1 LREGLFIKKNKD
13 HWEQIGEDTT
23 ANADETA
30 SHFTRLV
37 NDLGYAKTFYPTSKI
52 TAYLNALASRFYLN
66 IYQNRKDP
74 QNRLAL
80 FFRHDVPM
88 AIARHYRLLLFAF
101 GLFVIFFSVG
111 FFSAMHEKSFV
122 RQMLGESY
130 VDMTE
135 RNIEQGNPFDVY
147 AQTNP
152 FLMWIMIML
161 NNIRVSLIFFVEGIA
176 LGIPSI
182 LALGH
187 EAVRI
192 GAFEYMFY
200 EHGLGFNWVVS
211 VMLHGTLELTAI
223 IMTCGAGAI
232 MGTSFLFPGTR
243 RRLTAFREGAKDA
256 IKIILALIPV
266 FMVAAFIEG
275 FITRYYKMPIYAS
288 GSILLASLVFIIGYF
303 VIYPIRVWR
312 RLAPKEGSH
321 A

>member
-13 HWEQIGEDTT
+13 HWEQIEQDRTD
-23 ANADETA
+23 NADETA

-66 IYQNRKDP
+66 IYRNRKDP
-74 QNRLAL
+74 SNRLAL
-80 FFRHDVPM
+80 FFRRDVPL
-88 AIARHYRLLLFAF
+88 AIARHYRLMLFALGVF
-101 GLFVIFFSVG
+101 LIFFLVG

-122 RQMLGESY
+122 RQMLGDSY

-135 RNIEQGNPFDVY
+135 NNIAEGNPFNVY

-161 NNIRVSLIFFVEGIA
+161 NNIRVSLAYFGEGIA

-182 LALGH
+182 LALGR

-200 EHGLGFNWVVS
+200 EHGLGFNWLLT

-223 IMTCGAGAI
+223 IITCGAGAV
-232 MGTSFLFPGTR
+232 MGTSFLFPGTKR
-243 RRLTAFREGAKDA
+243 RITAFREGAKDA

-266 FMVAAFIEG
+266 FMLAAFIEG
-275 FITRYYKMPIYAS
+275 FITRYYKMPVYAS
-288 GSILLASLVFIIGYF
+288 GSILLLSLVFIIGYF
-303 VIYPIRVWR
+303 VVYPALVWR
-312 RLAPKEGSH
+312 QVQKEEEQH